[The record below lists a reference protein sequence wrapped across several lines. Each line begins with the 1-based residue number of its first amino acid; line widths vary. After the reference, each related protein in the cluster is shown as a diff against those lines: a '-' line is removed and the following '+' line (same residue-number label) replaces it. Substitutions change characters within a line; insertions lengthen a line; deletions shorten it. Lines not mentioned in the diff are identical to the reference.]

1 MKKEGVDINQAES
14 EQLLDMIYRFSKL
27 VVEQIVK
34 K

>member
-1 MKKEGVDINQAES
+1 MKEEGVDINQAES